1 MTAIRLIV
9 GLGNPGPEHEL
20 DRHNAGFWFVDE
32 VARAHGGAWKREARF
47 HGDAA
52 RAKVGGEDLWLL
64 KPGTYMNRSGQ
75 AVSAL
80 ARFYRITPA
89 EILVAHDELDLPPG
103 ALRLKRGGGSGGHNG
118 LKDISAAMGGPDY
131 GRLRIGIGHPR
142 DLYPGREVVDFV
154 LQRPSRAEQQAIDER
169 MPAALHVVPLLVGG
183 QWERA
188 GQQLHTVPKA
198 ASDTPARAA
207 PKAPGAGTSASG
219 TGTGAPATASKA
231 AAAGGRTATA
241 AAPTAL
247 AAGLQALAASL
258 KAPAAAPGSAEGPP
272 ATPATPAAPATP
284 GTRPTER

>member
-32 VARAHGGAWKREARF
+32 VARLHGGSWRREARF

-75 AVSAL
+75 AVAAL
-80 ARFYRITPA
+80 ARFYRIALA
-89 EILVAHDELDLPPG
+89 EMLIAHDELDLPPG

-118 LKDISAAMGGPDY
+118 LKDITAAMGGPDY

-154 LQRPSRAEQQAIDER
+154 LQRPSKPEQRAIDER
-169 MPAALHVVPLLVGG
+169 MPAALDVVPLLVAGH
-183 QWERA
+183 WERA

-198 ASDTPARAA
+198 SADASSRTV
-207 PKAPGAGTSASG
+207 PKAAGAGTSA
-219 TGTGAPATASKA
+219 PA
-231 AAAGGRTATA
+231 
-241 AAPTAL
+241 
-247 AAGLQALAASL
+247 
-258 KAPAAAPGSAEGPP
+258 
-272 ATPATPAAPATP
+272 ATPAAP